1 MWDNE
6 SKNYEEEWGGNTL
19 HDKTSSESKT
29 KIALLRQQVE
39 LQSSK
44 YDLEIYKNNSFIIKL
59 FGTEKQLTEAYIKKY
74 QEETIATIREK
85 VQTHLQES
93 RANVGTA
100 LDILEAALNRLAEN
114 PSFYAAYG
122 KSIDVV
128 ELISIMLQETS
139 MGTRQGNGDEEWYF
153 QLVPAGS
160 GWGLENPT
168 TKADSVLTSHGV
180 TYENKQWKSSH
191 IELAMKGITYF
202 LYNKQQTLAIVD
214 SYGSTLSLTPT
225 QKLQLCYLTYNK
237 WRGRLKS
244 IIDHLKSSYKQ
255 VTFGHIKQYLFS
267 QTKIDPAVGA
277 SEKFSQFFND
287 TYTQYG
293 LNRDISTK
301 DTISGLTPY
310 QASVGLN
317 YMIHVDAL
325 KKGVAS
331 GKAIEWTASSTA
343 SAAKKAAWAT
353 GEWAVSAW
361 NKEQIPET
369 HATHVIETVDIA
381 WVTLKKSSYETTFSM
396 ISAVYGKQL
405 QARGKTVNDMIKV
418 LKDKR
423 GVTFDYNG
431 SIYTPA
437 TPTDQTTLRNW
448 FLWSSKK

>member
-1 MWDNE
+1 MWSNE
-6 SKNYEEEWGGNTL
+6 WKNYEEEWSGNAL
-19 HDKTSSESKT
+19 HNKESFESKT
-29 KIALLRQQVE
+29 KIALLRQQIE
-39 LQSSK
+39 LQSPK

-59 FGTEKQLTEAYIKKY
+59 FGTEKQLTDAYTKKY
-74 QEETIATIREK
+74 PEETATSIREK

-93 RANVGTA
+93 KNNVATA
-100 LDILEAALNRLAEN
+100 LDVLEAALNRLAAN
-114 PSFYAAYG
+114 KSFYDTYG

-139 MGTRQGNGDEEWYF
+139 MHPRQGNGDEEWYF

-168 TKADSVLTSHGV
+168 TKADSVLTSHGI

-191 IELAMKGITYF
+191 IELAMKGVTYF
-202 LYNKQQTLAIVD
+202 LYNKQQTLAIID
-214 SYGSTLSLTPT
+214 EYGSTISLTPT
-225 QKLQLCYLTYNK
+225 QKLQLCYFTYNK
-237 WRGRLKS
+237 WRWRLKS
-244 IIDHLKSSYKQ
+244 ILDYLKWSYKQ
-255 VTFGHIKQYLFS
+255 VTFTHIKQYIFS

-277 SEKFSQFFND
+277 SEQFSQFFND
-287 TYTQYG
+287 PYTQYG

-310 QASVGLN
+310 QACVGLN

-331 GKAIEWTASSTA
+331 GKAIEWTATSTA

-353 GEWAVSAW
+353 GEWAVRAW
-361 NKEQIPET
+361 SKEHIPET
-369 HATHVIETVDIA
+369 HATHVIETVDVA

-423 GVTFDYNG
+423 GVTFDHNG

-437 TPTDQTTLRNW
+437 TPTDQTTLRNR